1 MDLLRRLL
9 LVLCVSIGALYAGGG
24 AAGAEGRM
32 TREYDLKAIFLFQF
46 AHFVNW
52 PSSTFP
58 DAGTPITIGV
68 LGKDPFGAGLDEV
81 VAGETVGSR
90 KLVVRRF
97 RTIDQVDSCQV
108 LFICASEAA
117 RFEYIHS
124 KLSGRSVLTVGETK
138 DFATRYGIVGFDV
151 QKNRLRLRINTA
163 AADSAKLTISSKLLR
178 QAELV
183 APKG

>member
-9 LVLCVSIGALYAGGG
+9 LGLTLSIAVLCAEGG

-52 PSSTFP
+52 PASTFP
-58 DAGTPITIGV
+58 DTLTPITIGV
-68 LGKDPFGAGLDEV
+68 LGNDPFGAGLDEV
-81 VAGETVGSR
+81 VAGETVGAR

-97 RTIDQVDSCQV
+97 RTVEHV
-108 LFICASEAA
+108 LFICASEAG
-117 RFEYIHS
+117 RLEHIHA
-124 KLSGRSVLTVGETK
+124 KLMGRSVLTVGETK
-138 DFATRYGIVGFDV
+138 DFAARYGIVGFDV
-151 QKNRLRLRINTA
+151 QRNRLKLRINVA

-183 APKG
+183 ASKG

>member
-9 LVLCVSIGALYAGGG
+9 LVLSISIGVLYTEGGPALAD
-24 AAGAEGRM
+24 GRM

-52 PSSTFP
+52 PASTFP
-58 DAGTPITIGV
+58 DSAAPITIGV
-68 LGKDPFGAGLDEV
+68 LGNDPFGAGLDEV

-90 KLVVRRF
+90 RLVVRRF
-97 RTIDQVDSCQV
+97 RTIDQVDTCQV
-108 LFICASEAA
+108 LFICSSEAT

-138 DFATRYGIVGFDV
+138 DFASRYGIVGFDV
-151 QKNRLRLRINTA
+151 QRNRLRLRINVA

-183 APKG
+183 PKG

>member
-9 LVLCVSIGALYAGGG
+9 LGLTLSIAVLCAEGG

-81 VAGETVGSR
+81 VAGGAVGSR
-90 KLVVRRF
+90 ELGVRGVRAVG
-97 RTIDQVDSCQV
+97 QVDS
-108 LFICASEAA
+108 
-117 RFEYIHS
+117 
-124 KLSGRSVLTVGETK
+124 
-138 DFATRYGIVGFDV
+138 
-151 QKNRLRLRINTA
+151 
-163 AADSAKLTISSKLLR
+163 
-178 QAELV
+178 
-183 APKG
+183 

>member
-1 MDLLRRLL
+1 VDLLRRLL
-9 LVLCVSIGALYAGGG
+9 LVLSISAGVLHTDGGPALAD
-24 AAGAEGRM
+24 GRM

-52 PSSTFP
+52 PASTFP
-58 DAGTPITIGV
+58 DSAAPITIGV
-68 LGKDPFGAGLDEV
+68 LGNDPFGAGLDEV

-90 KLVVRRF
+90 RLVVRRF
-97 RTIDQVDSCQV
+97 RTIDQVDTCQV
-108 LFICASEAA
+108 LFICSSEAT

-138 DFATRYGIVGFDV
+138 DFASRYGIVGFDV
-151 QKNRLRLRINTA
+151 QRNRLRLRINVA

-183 APKG
+183 PKG